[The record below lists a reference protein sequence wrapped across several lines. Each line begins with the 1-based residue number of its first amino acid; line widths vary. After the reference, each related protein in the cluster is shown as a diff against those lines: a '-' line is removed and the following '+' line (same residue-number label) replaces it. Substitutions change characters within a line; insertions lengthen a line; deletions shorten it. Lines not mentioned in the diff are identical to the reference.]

1 MTSEPPFFPQE
12 RYDTCALACLRMVL
26 AGFGRNVS
34 EAELVRAS
42 SMEEG
47 GVEIEALAELARE
60 YGLRADV
67 AQLSLADLARHFE
80 RELLAIVYLNR
91 LPLDRQFAI
100 HAVVPIRLSPHYVT
114 CLDPLIG
121 RRRISRRKFEHA
133 RRYLDRYGVVCGL
146 PNASESTR
154 PQSATS

>member
-1 MTSEPPFFPQE
+1 MTFEPPFFPQG

-26 AGFGRNVS
+26 AGFGTNVS

-42 SMEEG
+42 RMEEG
-47 GVEIEALAELARE
+47 GVEIEALAELARA

-67 AQLSLADLARHFE
+67 DQLSLADLAQLFE
-80 RELLAIVYLNR
+80 GEQPAIVYLNR

-114 CLDPLIG
+114 CLDPRIG
-121 RRRISRRKFEHA
+121 RRRISRRKFERA
-133 RRYLDRYGVVCGL
+133 RSYLDRYGVVCSL
-146 PNASESTR
+146 P
-154 PQSATS
+154 